1 MILGHSICLDPTC
14 RQEAYFRRA
23 CGTARFAYNWGLAEW
38 KRQHEAGEKPD
49 GMRLRKKFNAIR
61 AQQFPWTYEVS
72 KTCSARAFTDLQKAF
87 QHFFRRVKQ
96 GKTPGYPRFKKRGV
110 RDRFYTDND
119 CVFFDGLRVKLPK
132 LGWVRM
138 REVLR
143 FSGKVLGTTV
153 SRRAD
158 SWYLSVLVD
167 VGEIQKSRTSHGV
180 VGIDLGLKSSAILS
194 TGEVLQG
201 PKALRAG
208 LQRLRRLSKA
218 HSKKQKGSAN
228 RAKASRRLARA
239 HLRIANIRNDWLHK
253 TTTRICRENQ
263 AVGIEDLAV
272 QNLTANRRLAR
283 AISDEGWGEFRRQ
296 LEYKAPM
303 YSTQIVVHPR
313 FYPSSKTCS
322 RCGHVLAELS
332 LGQRVFQCPAC
343 GLSLDRDLNA
353 ALNLR
358 PKAAVAESS
367 SETVNA
373 CGGAVRPG
381 RPRPARQAPTKQEFP
396 QAAEGA
402 S

>member
-1 MILGHSICLDPTC
+1 MLLGHSIRLAPTC
-14 RQEAYFRRA
+14 KQEAYFCRA
-23 CGTARFAYNWGLAEW
+23 CGTERFVYNWGLGEW
-38 KRQHEAGEKPD
+38 KRQYEAGEKPS
-49 GMRLRKKFNAIR
+49 GFLLAKKFNAIR
-61 AQQFPWTYEVS
+61 REQFPWTYEVS
-72 KTCSARAFTDLQKAF
+72 NTCSARAFMNLQKAF

-96 GKTPGYPRFKKRGV
+96 GKKPGYPRFKKRGV
-110 RDRFYTDND
+110 RDRFYVPNAIIS
-119 CVFFDGLRVKLPK
+119 FDDLQVRVPK

-138 REVLR
+138 RESLR
-143 FSGKVLGTTV
+143 FEGKIIGATV

-158 SWYLSVLVD
+158 GWYLSVQVD
-167 VGEIQKSRTSHGV
+167 VGEIRKSRTSHGV
-180 VGIDLGLKSSAILS
+180 VGIDLGLKSSATLS

-208 LQRLRRLSKA
+208 LLRLRRLSKA
-218 HSKKQKGSAN
+218 HSRKRRGSAN

-239 HLRIANIRNDWLHK
+239 HLRVANIRNDWLHK

-263 AVGIEDLAV
+263 AVGIEDLQV

-303 YSTQIVVHPR
+303 YGTQIVIHPR

-322 RCGHVLAELS
+322 RCGNVLAELS

-381 RPRPARQAPTKQEFP
+381 RPRPARQAPAKQEFP

-402 S
+402 P